1 MAHKKAGGSTR
12 LGRDSKSKRLGV
24 KVFGDQKINAGGII
38 VRQRGAKFHAGNN
51 VGKGNDDTLFAL
63 IGGTVKFQ
71 EKRVTAFDGNKTKRT
86 FVHVEETKEETTRLN
101 TDKKQENKGVEDR
114 EIKGLKKQEIE
125 KSVVSAPKE
134 TAGNIVKTNK
144 DDKKEKSDEVTT
156 RSNTDKDKKSAEK
169 KTVKPAA
176 TKATAKKST
185 TKK

>member
-1 MAHKKAGGSTR
+1 VAHKKAAGSTR

-24 KVFGDQKINAGGII
+24 KIFGDQRVTAGGII

-101 TDKKQENKGVEDR
+101 TDKKQENKEVKDR
-114 EIKGLKKQEIE
+114 EIKELKKQET
-125 KSVVSAPKE
+125 KAV
-134 TAGNIVKTNK
+134 
-144 DDKKEKSDEVTT
+144 DKKEKSDEVAT
-156 RSNTDKDKKSAEK
+156 RSNTDKKVSESAKKVSKPTK
-169 KTVKPAA
+169 KTV
-176 TKATAKKST
+176 AKKST
-185 TKK
+185 TEK

>member
-24 KVFGDQKINAGGII
+24 KIFGDQRVTAGGII

-63 IGGTVKFQ
+63 IAGTVKFQ

-101 TDKKQENKGVEDR
+101 TEKKQENKGVEDR
-114 EIKGLKKQEIE
+114 EIKELKKQET
-125 KSVVSAPKE
+125 KAV
-134 TAGNIVKTNK
+134 
-144 DDKKEKSDEVTT
+144 DKKEKSDEVTT

-176 TKATAKKST
+176 TKATAKKTT